1 MSSEAKSM
9 LVPQPNSTTT
19 SEMPGREIDATR
31 TTLLTTPTNP
41 STGSEM
47 RRSISKGATPSYS
60 VRTVIVG

>member
-1 MSSEAKSM
+1 M
-9 LVPQPNSTTT
+9 LVPQPNSTIT

>member
-1 MSSEAKSM
+1 M

-19 SEMPGREIDATR
+19 SEMPGREIDAMR